1 MLLGRAARRVVG
13 LTAICRLQKAILLSR
28 NWKYVYTSAA
38 MPAAKAARAKSSS
51 SKASKPDLAP
61 VFSELSRMLD
71 KFVGKDV
78 KAQSDKPGDYH
89 LEIPS
94 ILHRKKPIYFA
105 GLRTGKNYVS
115 FHLLSL
121 YYNPDL
127 MKSMSPA
134 LKKRN
139 QGKACFNF
147 TQIDPECFAELERLA
162 AAGLKQFKSEQFRQY
177 IQSIQ

>member
-1 MLLGRAARRVVG
+1 
-13 LTAICRLQKAILLSR
+13 
-28 NWKYVYTSAA
+28 
-38 MPAAKAARAKSSS
+38 MPTAKAVRAKSSS
-51 SKASKPDLAP
+51 HKMSKPDLAP
-61 VFSELSRMLD
+61 VFAALRRVLET
-71 KFVGKDV
+71 FVGKDV
-78 KAQSDKPGDYH
+78 KPQAAKPGDYH

-105 GLRTGKNYVS
+105 GLRMGKNYVS

-127 MKSMSPA
+127 IKSMSPA
-134 LKKRN
+134 LKKRM

-147 TQIDPECFAELERLA
+147 TQVDPECFAELKRLA
-162 AAGLKQFKSEQFRQY
+162 EAGLKKFKSEEFRKY

>member
-1 MLLGRAARRVVG
+1 
-13 LTAICRLQKAILLSR
+13 
-28 NWKYVYTSAA
+28 
-38 MPAAKAARAKSSS
+38 MPAAKAVRAKSSS
-51 SKASKPDLAP
+51 AKASKPDLAP
-61 VFSELSRMLD
+61 VFSALRQVLD
-71 KFVGKDV
+71 RFVGNDV
-78 KAQSDKPGDYH
+78 AAQAGKAGDYH

-94 ILHRKKPIYFA
+94 ILHRKKPLYFA

-127 MKSMSPA
+127 IKAVSPE
-134 LKKRN
+134 LKKRK

-147 TQIDPECFAELERLA
+147 TRIDPECFAELERLT
-162 AAGLKQFKSEQFRQY
+162 AAGLKKFRSQEFRKY

>member
-1 MLLGRAARRVVG
+1 
-13 LTAICRLQKAILLSR
+13 
-28 NWKYVYTSAA
+28 
-38 MPAAKAARAKSSS
+38 MPAAKAVRAKSSS
-51 SKASKPDLAP
+51 IKASKPDLAP
-61 VFSELSRMLD
+61 VFAALRRVLET
-71 KFVGKDV
+71 FVGKDV
-78 KAQSDKPGDYH
+78 KPQVAGPGDYH

-127 MKSMSPA
+127 LKSMSPV
-134 LKKRN
+134 LKKRM

-147 TQIDPECFAELERLA
+147 TQIDPECFAELERLT
-162 AAGLKQFKSEQFRQY
+162 AAGLKKFKSEEFRKY